1 MNINEFKIN
10 INTLIFASTFVK
22 CFLALLIT
30 VFITAIGFYIDT
42 NSELKELTRLKTETI
57 ILNNT
62 LIAQYNKTL
71 NYEELSAQN
80 TVIEAAYK
88 NQMKALLGQ
97 NQIAN
102 QLIEISKI
110 CLDQGLQLVL
120 FKPNTQV
127 IKAFYSELP
136 IAIKING
143 TYEEISQFIQGLTA
157 LPNVVTL
164 EEINL
169 KSLSTQSKITLSAVL
184 KIYSQVLSIS
194 CIPSISKDIINPC

>member
-1 MNINEFKIN
+1 MIINEFKIN

-42 NSELKELTRLKTETI
+42 ISELKELTRLKTETI